1 MRRWVLPT
9 SKSPSYSTTLT
20 LSSLL
25 TPLRMVQSPPPS
37 CPDLVLLL
45 ADSLSQ
51 PILQLADAG
60 YGTGEGAK
68 SGGGD
73 IHVGFFAGGERSVGG
88 WPGVR
93 PLSFALTQD
102 GFLNYNAGSRLDSQ
116 PARGSGGSISS
127 PRRHF
132 GAGDIVGV
140 GLLLASPHA
149 TVATCL

>member
-1 MRRWVLPT
+1 MP
-9 SKSPSYSTTLT
+9 
-20 LSSLL
+20 
-25 TPLRMVQSPPPS
+25 
-37 CPDLVLLL
+37 
-45 ADSLSQ
+45 
-51 PILQLADAG
+51 DAG
-60 YGTGEGAK
+60 CRTGEAAK

-116 PARGSGGSISS
+116 PAWGGGSS

-140 GLLLASPHA
+140 GVLLIPL
-149 TVATCL
+149 